1 MKLTIVDGMNVIG
14 SRPQTRWWRDR
25 DQAMRDLIADLE
37 AAQLTRPMLVVFD
50 GYPIAD
56 LPVSQIDV
64 TFAERSGPDA
74 ADDLIVELLDGHEA
88 PESVLVVT
96 SDAELRLRVAE
107 RGASVAG
114 ARSLLGR
121 GR

>member
-1 MKLTIVDGMNVIG
+1 
-14 SRPQTRWWRDR
+14 
-25 DQAMRDLIADLE
+25 MRDLIVDLE
-37 AAQLTRPMLVVFD
+37 AAELARPMLVVFD

-56 LPVSQIDV
+56 LPVSAIDV

-96 SDAELRLRVAE
+96 SDAALRLRVTE

-121 GR
+121 RG